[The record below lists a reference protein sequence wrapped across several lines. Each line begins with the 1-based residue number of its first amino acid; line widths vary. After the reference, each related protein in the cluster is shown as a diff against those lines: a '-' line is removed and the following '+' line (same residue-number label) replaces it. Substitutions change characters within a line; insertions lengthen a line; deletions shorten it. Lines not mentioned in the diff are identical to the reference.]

1 MLKISQEDF
10 EKLTGFIKKNYGL
23 DLSQKKFLVE
33 SRLSNYILDSGFNSF
48 EEYLPT
54 LYNDYM
60 GNEIANLINRLT
72 TNYTYFMREI
82 THFDHFF
89 NVFLPY
95 AEKNI
100 RSHDIC
106 IWSAGCSYG
115 NEPYNI
121 QMCMDEYFG
130 SKKYGW
136 NLKILATDIS
146 YNALRAAKNGIY
158 TEESVQKIPEKW
170 RTKYFVP
177 NGKGFYQVKDEL
189 RNKVEFRYHNLMDPI
204 KFKKTFD
211 LIVCR
216 NVMIYFDEDT
226 KTQLCKRF
234 YKATNPGGYLYIGHA
249 ESEPADMLYT
259 KMEPAVF
266 RKEAAK

>member
-1 MLKISQEDF
+1 MLEISQQDF

-23 DLSQKKFLVE
+23 DLTEKKVLIE
-33 SRLSNYILDSGFNSF
+33 SRLSNYIMDSGYNSF

-54 LYNDYM
+54 LYNNYM
-60 GNEIANLINRLT
+60 GDEIANLINRLT
-72 TNYTYFMREI
+72 TNYTYFMREVM
-82 THFDHFF
+82 HFEHFV

-100 RSHDIC
+100 KNHDIC
-106 IWSAGCSYG
+106 IWSAGCSFG
-115 NEPYNI
+115 NEPYNL

-158 TEESVQKIPEKW
+158 TESSMEKIPQRW
-170 RTKYFVP
+170 RGMYFKSVG
-177 NGKGFYQVKDEL
+177 NGLYQVSDSIRK
-189 RNKVEFRYHNLMDPI
+189 NVEFRYHNLMDPI

-216 NVMIYFDEDT
+216 NVMIYFDEAT
-226 KTQLCKRF
+226 KSQLCKKF
-234 YKATNPGGYLYIGHA
+234 YKVTNPDGYLYIGHA
-249 ESEPADMLYT
+249 ETAPEDMPYIKQEPAI
-259 KMEPAVF
+259 F
-266 RKEAAK
+266 RKEVRE

>member
-1 MLKISQEDF
+1 MLHISQEDF
-10 EKLTGFIKKNYGL
+10 EKLTTFIKKNYGL
-23 DLSQKKFLVE
+23 DLSEKKVLIE
-33 SRLSNYILDSGFNSF
+33 SRLSNYIMDSGYCSF

-72 TNYTYFMREI
+72 TNYTYFMREHKHYE
-82 THFDHFF
+82 HFV

-100 RSHDIC
+100 RNHDIC
-106 IWSAGCSYG
+106 IWSAGCSFG
-115 NEPYNI
+115 NEPYNL

-146 YNALRAAKNGIY
+146 YNALRAAKNGVY
-158 TEESVQKIPEKW
+158 TEQSMERIPARW
-170 RTKYFVP
+170 RAIYFKSLG
-177 NGKGFYQVKDEL
+177 NGLYQVNDSI
-189 RNKVEFRYHNLMDPI
+189 RNQVEFRYHNLMDPI
-204 KFKKTFD
+204 KFKKSFD

-216 NVMIYFDEDT
+216 NVMIYFDEET
-226 KTQLCKRF
+226 KSSLCKKF

-249 ESEPADMLYT
+249 ESAPVDMPYIKQEPAI
-259 KMEPAVF
+259 F
-266 RKEAAK
+266 RKEAQK